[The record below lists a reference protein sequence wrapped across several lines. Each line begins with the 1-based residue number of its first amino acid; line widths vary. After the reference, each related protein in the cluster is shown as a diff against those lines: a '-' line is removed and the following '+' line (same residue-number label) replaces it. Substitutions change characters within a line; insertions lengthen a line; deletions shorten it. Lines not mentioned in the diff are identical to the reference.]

1 MHYRCK
7 TYLQFFLSDYN
18 EKKYI
23 NIKKIIFLLT
33 NGKSSSYN
41 KEENKEYYVIGGK
54 NVVSDSIV
62 EKYSARRI
70 AGQDRYKTNRKV
82 IFEFYSGLNKYY
94 VANGN
99 TLVDA
104 LTASILA
111 QEKGV
116 VLVNEKS
123 DNSILEGKDIVQI
136 GGFDFEI

>member
-1 MHYRCK
+1 MCK
-7 TYLQFFLSDYN
+7 RLQQTLIS
-18 EKKYI
+18 
-23 NIKKIIFLLT
+23 
-33 NGKSSSYN
+33 
-41 KEENKEYYVIGGK
+41 
-54 NVVSDSIV
+54 
-62 EKYSARRI
+62 
-70 AGQDRYKTNRKV
+70 
-82 IFEFYSGLNKYY
+82 EFYSGLNKYY